1 MEPEPERGNG
11 DRGLYALIA
20 GVALA
25 VIYLVA
31 FVVSNSQ
38 SVKVSFVVADGHLSL
53 IWVMLASLLIGV
65 AAGVAGVG
73 FLRRRRSGTD
83 QTSAAS
89 RETPSSMSSDRQAE

>member
-1 MEPEPERGNG
+1 VEPEPARGDG

-25 VIYLVA
+25 IIYLVA
-31 FVVSNSQ
+31 FVVSNART
-38 SVKVSFVVADGHLSL
+38 VKVSFVVADGHLSL
-53 IWVMLASLLIGV
+53 IWVMLVSLLIGV
-65 AAGVAGVG
+65 AGGAAGITV
-73 FLRRRRSGTD
+73 LRRRRVAKD

>member
-1 MEPEPERGNG
+1 MEPEPARGNG

-31 FVVSNSQ
+31 FVVSNART
-38 SVKVSFVVADGHLSL
+38 VKVSFVVADGHLSL
-53 IWVMLASLLIGV
+53 IWVMLVSLLLGF
-65 AAGVAGVG
+65 AAGAAGITV
-73 FLRRRRSGTD
+73 LRRRRLAKD

-89 RETPSSMSSDRQAE
+89 RDTPSSMSSERQAE